1 MTKFIVLLPM
11 KENSERVP
19 QKNYRELAG
28 KPLFFYIADS
38 LKKTKCFE
46 KLIINTDSDKI
57 ANMAIDRYDNWVLIH
72 ERPKEL
78 CGDFVSMNRIINYD
92 IIKYGDDSHYFQ
104 THSTNPFL
112 SHTVIGNAVRFYE
125 NNVIDNKYDTVFSVN
140 ELKTR
145 LYDKDLKPIN
155 HNPDEL
161 IRTQDLDTI
170 YEENSNFY
178 IFNANSFQLTNGRIG
193 KNPFP
198 FVMASNRIESLDI
211 DDHKDWGFA
220 EELINGGR
228 IQFE

>member
-1 MTKFIVLLPM
+1 MTKFIALLPM

-78 CGDFVSMNRIINYD
+78 CGDFVSMNCIIKYD
-92 IIKYGDDSHYFQ
+92 ITKYGDDSHYFQ

-112 SHTVIGNAVRFYE
+112 SEIVIRNAVRFYE
-125 NNVIDNKYDTVFSVN
+125 KNVIDNKHDTVFSVN

-161 IRTQDLDTI
+161 IRTQDLDRI

-178 IFNANSFQLTNGRIG
+178 IFNTNSFQLTNGRIG
-193 KNPFP
+193 KKPFP
-198 FVMASNRIESLDI
+198 FVMESNRIESLDI
-211 DDHKDWGFA
+211 DDPKDWEFA
-220 EELINGGR
+220 KELIDGGR
-228 IQFE
+228 IDFE

>member
-1 MTKFIVLLPM
+1 MMKFIALLPM

-57 ANMAIDRYDNWVLIH
+57 ASMIIERYGDWVLIH
-72 ERPKEL
+72 ERPNEL
-78 CGDFVSMNRIINYD
+78 CGDFVSMNRIIKYD
-92 IIKYGDDSHYFQ
+92 ITKYGDDFHYFQ

-112 SHTVIGNAVRFYE
+112 SKTVIRNAVSFYKK
-125 NNVIDNKYDTVFSVN
+125 NVNDNKYDTVFSVN

-161 IRTQDLDTI
+161 IRTQDLDRI

-193 KNPFP
+193 KKPLP
-198 FVMASNRIESLDI
+198 FVMESNRIESLDI
-211 DDHKDWGFA
+211 DDPKDWEFA
-220 EELINGGR
+220 EALINGGR
-228 IQFE
+228 INFE

>member
-1 MTKFIVLLPM
+1 MTKFIALLPM

-57 ANMAIDRYDNWVLIH
+57 SNMAINRYENWVQIH
-72 ERPKEL
+72 ERPKAL
-78 CGDFVSMNRIINYD
+78 CGDFVSMNQIIKHD
-92 IIKYGDDSHYFQ
+92 IIKFDENFHFFQ

-112 SHTVIGNAVRFYE
+112 TESVIKNAVSLYE
-125 NNVIDNKYDTVFSVN
+125 NNVLENKFDSVFSVN

-145 LYDKDLKPIN
+145 LYDKDIKSIN

-178 IFNANSFQLTNGRIG
+178 IFNSHSFKLTNGRIG
-193 KNPFP
+193 KRPIPFI
-198 FVMASNRIESLDI
+198 MESNRIESLDI
-211 DDHKDWGFA
+211 DDPKDWAFA

-228 IQFE
+228 ICFE

>member
-1 MTKFIVLLPM
+1 MKFIALLPM
-11 KENSERVP
+11 KENSERIP

-38 LKKTKCFE
+38 LKKTNCFE
-46 KLIINTDSDKI
+46 KLIINTDSDII
-57 ANMAIDRYDNWVLIH
+57 ANMAIDQYDSWVRIH

-78 CGDFVSMNRIINYD
+78 CGDFVSMNRIIKYD
-92 IIKYGDDSHYFQ
+92 ITKLGDDSHYFQ
-104 THSTNPFL
+104 THSSNPFL
-112 SHTVIGNAVRFYE
+112 SETVIRNAVRFYE
-125 NNVIDNKYDTVFSVN
+125 KKVIDTKYDTVLSVN

-178 IFNANSFQLTNGRIG
+178 IFNANSFQLTNARIG
-193 KNPFP
+193 KKPLP
-198 FVMASNRIESLDI
+198 FVMESNRIESLDI
-211 DDHKDWGFA
+211 DDPKDWRFA

-228 IQFE
+228 IDFK